1 MTRTVAAAF
10 MAALAGGPS
19 LAADLAVTAPAPVYQ
34 EVYVEENELPW
45 DGPYLGLRGGYDW
58 THTRGTISGAGGSSS
73 WSDSLAGAQ
82 LGAFG
87 GYNFQFENNLVVGAE
102 ADANYTFNESQ
113 YVAGGV
119 SRNHGIDWSGSLR
132 GRIGYAVGNAL
143 IYGTAG
149 AAVANFYLG
158 TGSKRPHEVIYGYTV
173 GAGVDYAFTENI
185 FARLEY
191 RYTGYPSADF
201 TGYFG
206 AGNKADQKASSNT
219 VTVGLGAKF

>member
-1 MTRTVAAAF
+1 MTRAVATAF
-10 MAALAGGPS
+10 LVVLAGGPS

-34 EVYVEENELPW
+34 EVYVEEEELPW

-58 THTRGTISGAGGSSS
+58 TQVRGTISGASGSSS
-73 WSDSLAGAQ
+73 WSNGIAGPIV
-82 LGAFG
+82 GAFA
-87 GYNFQFENNLVVGAE
+87 GYNFQFDNNLVAGAE
-102 ADANYTFNESQ
+102 VDGDYTFDMSQ

-119 SRNHGIDWSGSLR
+119 SRNHGINWGGSLR
-132 GRIGYAVGNAL
+132 GRIGYSLGNAL

-173 GAGVDYAFTENI
+173 GAGVDYAFTENV

-201 TGYFG
+201 SRYFG
-206 AGNKADQKASSNT
+206 KGNTADQETSSNT
-219 VTVGLGAKF
+219 VTAGLGVKF